1 MSLTEVIKE
10 SLKNK
15 AQFMSLVG
23 GSIVFFGM
31 VYLAYEVIHI
41 NSLYVKGL
49 LPLQS
54 FERMRGE
61 IRDDIIFAVDIVLGY
76 FFLKNISLHNGKL

>member
-23 GSIVFFGM
+23 GSIVFFGI

-76 FFLKNISLHNGKL
+76 FFLKNISLHHGKL